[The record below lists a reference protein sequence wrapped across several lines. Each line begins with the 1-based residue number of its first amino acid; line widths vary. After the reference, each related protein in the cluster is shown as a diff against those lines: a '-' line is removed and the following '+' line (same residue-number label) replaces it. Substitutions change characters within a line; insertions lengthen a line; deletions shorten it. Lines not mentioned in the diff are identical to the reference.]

1 MIQVSHLKKTYSNG
15 LQVLRDVNATIGRG
29 EVISIIG
36 PSGTGKST
44 FLRCLNLLE
53 SPSGGSI
60 IVDGQDLLSKKTD
73 VAKIRQKMGM
83 VFQSF
88 NLFNHL
94 SIMDNLCIG
103 PVKLLGKSRKEAEE
117 RAMELLSMVGLAEKA
132 NAMPSQLSG
141 GQKQRIAIAR
151 CLSMNPEIILFDE
164 PTSALDPTMVS
175 EVLGVIR
182 TLAKQ
187 GMTMVIVTHEMR
199 FARDVSTRIFYMD
212 QGVVYEEGTPEQIF
226 EHPREERTRVFI
238 NRIRDYHYII
248 RSPRYDLY
256 ELQAGM
262 MQFCAKYFL
271 SQLVQFNVQLL
282 AEEVLQIIPL
292 DKGEIDLALKY
303 SEKTGGVSLELLMPA
318 GITSV
323 LKDKN
328 FSPDDLSM
336 TIVRGLCEN
345 IHEVVDNT
353 PVGPRVRVCFEMK
366 KMDEE

>member
-73 VAKIRQKMGM
+73 VAKMRQKMGM

-282 AEEVLQIIPL
+282 TEEVLQIIPL

>member
-117 RAMELLSMVGLAEKA
+117 RAMELLAMVGLAEKA

-262 MQFCAKYFL
+262 MQFCSKYFL

-282 AEEVLQIIPL
+282 TEEVLQIIPL